1 MTQPLAV
8 GLGEGLGGL
17 VVGRVMDAPALWR
30 LASDWYFRSVGW
42 HGSFWARARG
52 GSASQRAPNMQNPL

>member
-1 MTQPLAV
+1 MTQPLAG

-17 VVGRVMDAPALWR
+17 VVGRVMDLPALGR

-42 HGSFWARARG
+42 HGPFWARACC
-52 GSASQRAPNMQNPL
+52 GSASQGVPNVPNPL